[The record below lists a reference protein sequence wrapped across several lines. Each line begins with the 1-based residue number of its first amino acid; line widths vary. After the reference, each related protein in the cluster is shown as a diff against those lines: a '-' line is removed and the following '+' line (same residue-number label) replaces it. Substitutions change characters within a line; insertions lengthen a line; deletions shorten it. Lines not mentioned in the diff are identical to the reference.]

1 MTGKAWERR
10 ADESAKA
17 YESFVAYREMGTE
30 RSLRKVQTQGNKGA
44 TKGQQVKGNISRWA
58 KRHEWQVRVRAY
70 DERIANA
77 QADDE
82 VDAVVKAN
90 RRHITELQQL
100 QGAALR
106 MLSPVIAYLEKFD
119 PVKNLNPEI
128 LEKEDLPEWMR
139 ALSVLTRAIDAERK
153 CMGLDQQGA
162 SVSVGVQVNVDDRQ
176 IILATKLYPKAV
188 SMLTDAQRAEL
199 HRYEAAIENLGRVS
213 A

>member
-1 MTGKAWERR
+1 
-10 ADESAKA
+10 
-17 YESFVAYREMGTE
+17 MGTE

-153 CMGLDQQGA
+153 CMGLDQGPTVA
-162 SVSVGVQVNVDDRQ
+162 VGVQVNLAQ
-176 IILATKLYPKAV
+176 IPNEGVMIEGVMVTKHELIICTRLFPKAM
-188 SMLTDAQRAEL
+188 SMLTDAQQEEL
-199 HRYEAAIENLGRVS
+199 HRFEAAIEGRGRVS